1 MLLALYVKVQSTG
14 LSCECMMHKT
24 PAILCCPY
32 APKSGSKKLPK
43 KIGSRV
49 DAANYATYIY
59 IEDDLSNS
67 IFGRCTVMKARACG
81 MLFLV
86 LILGFFLAGCGCFIQ
101 AQKGEAPPPKPPEA
115 QKMMPPEAKKEV
127 PMPPPPPPPPMAAPV
142 LNNIYFDFDRYN
154 IRPGDAEILK
164 KNLDWFKANSMTKVR
179 IEGNCDERGTVEYNL
194 ALGQKRAD
202 AAKNYLTG
210 LGVNGKN
217 LDTISYGKERPVC
230 TEHNEGCWA
239 QNRRDAF
246 VPIK

>member
-1 MLLALYVKVQSTG
+1 
-14 LSCECMMHKT
+14 
-24 PAILCCPY
+24 
-32 APKSGSKKLPK
+32 
-43 KIGSRV
+43 
-49 DAANYATYIY
+49 
-59 IEDDLSNS
+59 
-67 IFGRCTVMKARACG
+67 MKAKRLG
-81 MLFLV
+81 LLLLFLIV
-86 LILGFFLAGCGCFIQ
+86 AFSLAGCGCFIQ

-115 QKMMPPEAKKEV
+115 QKMMPPEEKKEV
-127 PMPPPPPPPPMAAPV
+127 PMPPAPPPPPPPMAAPG

-210 LGVNGKN
+210 LGVDGSK

-246 VPIK
+246 VPVQ

>member
-1 MLLALYVKVQSTG
+1 MKIRSLGLLLV
-14 LSCECMMHKT
+14 
-24 PAILCCPY
+24 AIFV
-32 APKSGSKKLPK
+32 AFS
-43 KIGSRV
+43 
-49 DAANYATYIY
+49 
-59 IEDDLSNS
+59 
-67 IFGRCTVMKARACG
+67 
-81 MLFLV
+81 
-86 LILGFFLAGCGCFIQ
+86 LGGCGCFIQ

-115 QKMMPPEAKKEV
+115 AAMAAPEVKKEV
-127 PMPPPPPPPPMAAPV
+127 PVAPVAPPPAPAPVAAPV

-154 IRPGDAEILK
+154 VRPGDAEILK
-164 KNLDWFKANSMTKVR
+164 KNLDWFKANPNTKVR

-210 LGVNGKN
+210 LGVDGKT

>member
-1 MLLALYVKVQSTG
+1 MTAK
-14 LSCECMMHKT
+14 
-24 PAILCCPY
+24 
-32 APKSGSKKLPK
+32 
-43 KIGSRV
+43 R
-49 DAANYATYIY
+49 
-59 IEDDLSNS
+59 
-67 IFGRCTVMKARACG
+67 CG
-81 MLFLV
+81 MLFLA
-86 LILGFFLAGCGCFIQ
+86 LIVAFSLAGCGCFIQ

-115 QKMMPPEAKKEV
+115 QKMMPPEEKKEV
-127 PMPPPPPPPPMAAPV
+127 PMPPAPPPPPPMAAPV

-210 LGVNGKN
+210 LGVDAKM

-246 VPIK
+246 VPAQ

>member
-1 MLLALYVKVQSTG
+1 MIFL
-14 LSCECMMHKT
+14 
-24 PAILCCPY
+24 
-32 APKSGSKKLPK
+32 
-43 KIGSRV
+43 
-49 DAANYATYIY
+49 
-59 IEDDLSNS
+59 NS
-67 IFGRCTVMKARACG
+67 IIGRYTAMRTKAFG
-81 MLFLV
+81 MLILV
-86 LILGFFLAGCGCFIQ
+86 LILAFSLAGCGCFMQ

-115 QKMMPPEAKKEV
+115 QKVMPPAEKKEV
-127 PMPPPPPPPPMAAPV
+127 PVPPAAPPPPAPVAAAPM

-164 KNLDWFKANSMTKVR
+164 KNLDWFKANSSTKVR

-210 LGVNGKN
+210 LGVDGSK

-246 VPIK
+246 VPLK

>member
-1 MLLALYVKVQSTG
+1 MKIRCLGLLLVTVFVALS
-14 LSCECMMHKT
+14 
-24 PAILCCPY
+24 
-32 APKSGSKKLPK
+32 
-43 KIGSRV
+43 
-49 DAANYATYIY
+49 
-59 IEDDLSNS
+59 
-67 IFGRCTVMKARACG
+67 
-81 MLFLV
+81 
-86 LILGFFLAGCGCFIQ
+86 LAGCGCFIQ

-115 QKMMPPEAKKEV
+115 AKMAPVEEKKEV
-127 PMPPPPPPPPMAAPV
+127 PVPPPPPPPPPAAVAAPG
-142 LNNIYFDFDRYN
+142 LNNIYFDFDRYSV
-154 IRPGDAEILK
+154 RPGDAEILK
-164 KNLDWFKANSMTKVR
+164 KNLDWFKANANTKVR

-210 LGVNGKN
+210 LGVDGKT

>member
-1 MLLALYVKVQSTG
+1 MKIKSLGLLL
-14 LSCECMMHKT
+14 
-24 PAILCCPY
+24 
-32 APKSGSKKLPK
+32 
-43 KIGSRV
+43 
-49 DAANYATYIY
+49 
-59 IEDDLSNS
+59 
-67 IFGRCTVMKARACG
+67 VMVFVA
-81 MLFLV
+81 FS
-86 LILGFFLAGCGCFIQ
+86 LAGCGCFMQ

-115 QKMMPPEAKKEV
+115 QKVMPPAEKKEV
-127 PMPPPPPPPPMAAPV
+127 PVPPAAPPPPAPVAAPM

-164 KNLDWFKANSMTKVR
+164 KNLDWFKANSSTKVR

-210 LGVNGKN
+210 LGVDGSK

>member
-1 MLLALYVKVQSTG
+1 MKIRSLGLLLAAVFVAFS
-14 LSCECMMHKT
+14 
-24 PAILCCPY
+24 
-32 APKSGSKKLPK
+32 
-43 KIGSRV
+43 
-49 DAANYATYIY
+49 
-59 IEDDLSNS
+59 
-67 IFGRCTVMKARACG
+67 
-81 MLFLV
+81 
-86 LILGFFLAGCGCFIQ
+86 LAGCGCFIQ

-115 QKMMPPEAKKEV
+115 AKMAAPEEKKEV
-127 PMPPPPPPPPMAAPV
+127 PVPPAPPPPAPAPV
-142 LNNIYFDFDRYN
+142 AAVPGLNNIYFDFDRYS

-164 KNLDWFKANSMTKVR
+164 KNLDWFKANANTKVR

-210 LGVNGKN
+210 LGVDGKT

>member
-1 MLLALYVKVQSTG
+1 MKIRCLGLLVVTAFVVFS
-14 LSCECMMHKT
+14 
-24 PAILCCPY
+24 
-32 APKSGSKKLPK
+32 
-43 KIGSRV
+43 
-49 DAANYATYIY
+49 
-59 IEDDLSNS
+59 
-67 IFGRCTVMKARACG
+67 
-81 MLFLV
+81 
-86 LILGFFLAGCGCFIQ
+86 LAGCGCFMQ

-115 QKMMPPEAKKEV
+115 QKIMPPEAKKEV
-127 PMPPPPPPPPMAAPV
+127 PMPPAPPPPPPAVAAPG

-154 IRPGDAEILK
+154 VRPGDAEILK
-164 KNLDWFKANSMTKVR
+164 KNVDWFKANAMTKVR